1 MDTKQKTRPSGAS
14 QRSRTAAKK
23 NTSARRSAP
32 QAPQRRR
39 TAAPEDTRQRRSSTG
54 GKYARSG
61 SQAARPAAAQV
72 SSDAP
77 EMVFTPTQEKT
88 RTRTAEAKRNAT
100 IRERS
105 ERRVKERQAQKK
117 RMMNRPAV
125 VYTDPKPININK
137 MLMKIVVVLAVV
149 LAIVMGLSV
158 FFKVEQVVVY
168 GNKAYT
174 AWNVQEAAGIE
185 GGENLLTFNTTRAC
199 GKIRAELPYVENA
212 RIGIKLP
219 DTVNIYIKEID
230 VAYAIQSDNGTWWLM
245 TSGGNVVEQI
255 DAGTAGG
262 YTKVLGVEL
271 DNPDV
276 GEAAKAVED
285 VTEMIPGA
293 TNAEGETN
301 PTEAFTPVIVTGQ
314 NRLEAAL
321 TILSSL
327 ELNGIVGEAAS
338 INVSSLNNI
347 ELWYGQKFQV
357 KLGDINDMDY
367 KISCMKTAIQSQM
380 KEYDMGVLDVSFTTW
395 TDQVGYTPF
404 SS

>member
-1 MDTKQKTRPSGAS
+1 MDTKQKTRPADPRR
-14 QRSRTAAKK
+14 RSRTAAKK
-23 NTSARRSAP
+23 KAPAQRRTADSA
-32 QAPQRRR
+32 QRRR
-39 TAAPEDTRQRRSSTG
+39 TAAPEDPRQRRSSS
-54 GKYARSG
+54 GKYARTG
-61 SQAARPAAAQV
+61 SQAARPAAQQV

-77 EMVFTPTQEKT
+77 EVVFKPTQEKT
-88 RTRTAEAKRNAT
+88 RTRTAEAKKNAT
-100 IRERS
+100 IRQRS
-105 ERRVKERQAQKK
+105 QRRVKERQAQKK

-137 MLMKIVVVLAVV
+137 MLMQIVVVLAVV

-168 GNKAYT
+168 GNHAYT

-199 GKIRAELPYVENA
+199 GKIRAELPYVKTA

-219 DTVNIYIKEID
+219 DTVNIYIEEID

-245 TSGGNVVEQI
+245 TSGGSVVEQI
-255 DAGTAGG
+255 DAGTAGS
-262 YTKVLGVEL
+262 YTKILGVEL
-271 DNPDV
+271 DSPAV
-276 GEAAKAVED
+276 GEIAKPVEI
-285 VTEMIPGA
+285 VTEVIPED
-293 TNAEGETN
+293 TSAEGETN
-301 PTEAFTPVIVTGQ
+301 PSEGFVPVIVTGQ
-314 NRLEAAL
+314 TRLDAAL
-321 TILSSL
+321 VILSSL

-338 INVSSLNNI
+338 VDVSSLSNI

-357 KLGDINDMDY
+357 KLGDINNMDY

>member
-1 MDTKQKTRPSGAS
+1 MDTKQKTRPADAR

-23 NTSARRSAP
+23 KAPARRRTAEE
-32 QAPQRRR
+32 PQRRR
-39 TAAPEDTRQRRSSTG
+39 TAAPEETRQRRSSSG
-54 GKYARSG
+54 GKYARTG
-61 SQAARPAAAQV
+61 SQTARPAAHRV

-77 EMVFTPTQEKT
+77 EMVFKPTRE
-88 RTRTAEAKRNAT
+88 RNGTAETGKKST

-137 MLMKIVVVLAVV
+137 MLMQAVVVLAVV

-185 GGENLLTFNTTRAC
+185 GGENLMTFNTTRAC
-199 GKIRAELPYVENA
+199 GKIRAELPYVKTA

-219 DTVNIYIKEID
+219 DTVNIYIEEID

-245 TSGGNVVEQI
+245 TSAGNVVEQI
-255 DAGTAGG
+255 DAGTAGS
-262 YTKVLGVEL
+262 YTKILGVEL
-271 DNPDV
+271 DSPDV
-276 GEAAKAVED
+276 GQMAKPVEI
-285 VTEMIPGA
+285 VAEVIPEE
-293 TNAEGETN
+293 TSAEGETLSE
-301 PTEAFTPVIVTGQ
+301 PFAPVIVTGQ
-314 NRLEAAL
+314 NRLDAAL

-338 INVSSLNNI
+338 INVDSLSNI

-357 KLGDINDMDY
+357 KLGDINNMDY

>member
-1 MDTKQKTRPSGAS
+1 MDTKQKTRPSSARQG
-14 QRSRTAAKK
+14 SRTTANKKTAAR
-23 NTSARRSAP
+23 RRSAP
-32 QAPQRRR
+32 AAQRRR
-39 TAAPEDTRQRRSSTG
+39 TAVPEDTRQRRSSTG
-54 GKYARSG
+54 GKYARSTT
-61 SQAARPAAAQV
+61 QTARPAQQV

-77 EMVFTPTQEKT
+77 EMVFKPTQEQS
-88 RTRTAEAKRNAT
+88 RTRTAEAKKNAT

-137 MLMKIVVVLAVV
+137 MLMHIVVVLAVV

-199 GKIRAELPYVENA
+199 GKIRAELPYVKNA

-219 DTVNIYIKEID
+219 DTVNIYIEEID
-230 VAYAIQSDNGTWWLM
+230 VAYAIQYDNGTWWLM

-262 YTKVLGVEL
+262 YTKILGVEL

-276 GEAAKAVED
+276 GDVAKAVED
-285 VTEMIPGA
+285 VTEVIPGA
-293 TNAEGETN
+293 TSAEDETN

-338 INVSSLNNI
+338 INVSSLSNI

-357 KLGDINDMDY
+357 KLGDINNMDY